1 MSKKT
6 TLSMI
11 VKVNKKVAEADGI
24 VRLELVDP
32 HGRELPPFTAGSHI
46 NVQVA
51 PDTIRQ
57 YSLSN
62 APWDNKRYQL
72 GVLREPESRGGST
85 AVHDALNEG
94 DLLQISAPRNHF
106 ELRPAAKK
114 SLLLAGGIGITP
126 IYSMAQQLDR
136 DGKEFEF
143 HYAAK
148 SRGCMAFLDEL
159 EDGSFSAKCHFYLS
173 DEPDT
178 GRIDM
183 AALAKNVEPDTHLY
197 VCGPERFTDS
207 ALKTFKEA
215 GWPVDH
221 LHTEYFVAEDI
232 DTSADGSF
240 KVRIASTGE
249 EFDIPA
255 DETIANVL
263 IDNDID
269 LLTSCEQG
277 ICGTCLTKVLEGTPE
292 HRDRYLDDDEHAAN
306 DQMTVC
312 CSRSKSPLLVL
323 DL

>member
-11 VKVNKKVAEADGI
+11 VKINKKVTEADGI
-24 VRLELVDP
+24 VRLELIDP
-32 HGRELPPFTAGSHI
+32 HGRELPSFTAGSHI
-46 NVQVA
+46 DVQVA
-51 PDTIRQ
+51 ANTLRQ

-62 APWDNKRYQL
+62 APWDNTRYQL
-72 GVLREPESRGGST
+72 GVLREPESRGGSA

-94 DLLQISAPRNHF
+94 DLLSISAPRNHF
-106 ELRPAAKK
+106 ELDPSAQK

-126 IYSMAQQLDR
+126 IYSMAQQLNR
-136 DGKEFEF
+136 DGKVFELY
-143 HYAAK
+143 YAAR
-148 SRGCMAFLDEL
+148 SRTCMAFADEL
-159 EDGSFSAKCHFYLS
+159 EDAPFSDRCHFYLS
-173 DEPDT
+173 DEPDS

-183 AALAKNVEPDTHLY
+183 AALAQSVEPDTHLY
-197 VCGPERFTDS
+197 VCGPEGFTHH
-207 ALKTFKEA
+207 ALQTFKEA

-240 KVRIASTGE
+240 QVKIASTGE
-249 EFDIPA
+249 VFDIPA

-269 LLTSCEQG
+269 VLTSCEQG
-277 ICGTCLTKVLEGTPE
+277 ICGACLTKVLEGTPE
-292 HRDRYLDDDEHAAN
+292 HRDRYLNDDEHAAN
-306 DQMTVC
+306 NQMTLC
-312 CSRSKSPLLVL
+312 CSRSKTPLLVL